1 MVANPAARSN
11 MPVTIIG
18 SAETIGNGAAKD
30 AEPLLQQLAQT
41 QRDAD
46 DQRRPL
52 IDRQSGSK

>member
-1 MVANPAARSN
+1 MVANLAARSN

-18 SAETIGNGAAKD
+18 LAPKNDAGAAKD

-46 DQRRPL
+46 DQRRP
-52 IDRQSGSK
+52 S